1 MDAVSPRDRFHVI
14 DEVVQRIRIARMLN
28 DDFTGEASDYWANRF
43 LRETTATLKRLPALV
58 H

>member
-1 MDAVSPRDRFHVI
+1 
-14 DEVVQRIRIARMLN
+14 MLN
-28 DDFTGEASDYWANRF
+28 DDFTGEAPDYWANRF